1 MRRAAILSALML
13 LAPAVVA
20 GLGAA
25 QPSGGD
31 GGDGQQGND
40 TNQTGSNGTND
51 SDGGGQDGDRNRTGD
66 RGGDRGPPASAQE
79 RREQARDRA
88 RQAGL
93 FAQFSYQDGT
103 AEGHFVAFNLSEENA
118 SVTDFRLKHN
128 GSSQAVFSEVSPGNF
143 SSASPARVAGSQLML
158 NGEDLRLQAHDNP
171 TGLLRYTSTG
181 NDTTVTFD
189 LAEDAEAGEVKNETR
204 VNVDAGDRSGTIIL
218 AANGTLSADNGTVTA
233 QLDDPGTVLFRALP
247 AGGSP
252 AERKQARA
260 LGDALA
266 EGKLGASVSVAGVN
280 GTPATDRADF
290 GVNASA
296 REATDGRMRVELSAN
311 QTEGKIV
318 NVAVDK
324 GTINVSEPDAA
335 VVQLDGENVTVEP
348 EIDDVV
354 NASGDTPRAHVLVT
368 NSTVEVTVFVPSFSI
383 HSLVTKDDTTV
394 PDLPTPTSVDN
405 PSGATVST
413 AMQARQQVQSRAQTF
428 QGLSDQAVEQASQAA
443 QDARVFGTFEVSAG
457 GQAAGAFVD
466 VGVDASA
473 GQLTDVAVTD
483 AGSEVPVYDAVKLDP
498 YTKAADAVDAGP
510 SVALIG
516 QQATAI
522 AHDVPTGA
530 LEVKAGSQS
539 VTVTHELAD
548 GVSTERVGDAHIKL
562 TAQGQHVHLLLAGGN
577 GEFSL
582 EGDRIR
588 LALGANA
595 QAVSLLHPSEASA
608 AASDLHERIDAI
620 KQGGY
625 GAALSVAD
633 AGGEALETAQSYS
646 VEAKTTA
653 IETGRSVTATVS
665 SQAPEPRVVSLEL
678 PQETVGASAAAD
690 VTVTLDGREIDT
702 SASASQVLENAGSS
716 QTQAS
721 VTTEAGAIQVL
732 VNVPGFSDHD
742 LTVQSTDDDAG
753 GGGSGGTNDTGGG
766 GSGGTD
772 DEPEET
778 PAPGVLVLV
787 SLVGLAAALMA
798 VRRER

>member
-1 MRRAAILSALML
+1 MRRIAILSALML
-13 LAPAVVA
+13 LAPTLVA
-20 GLGAA
+20 GVGAA
-25 QPSGGD
+25 YQHPGGD
-31 GGDGQQGND
+31 GDQQPGN
-40 TNQTGSNGTND
+40 NQTAGNGTND
-51 SDGGGQDGDRNRTGD
+51 SDGGGQDGNRSGD
-66 RGGDRGPPASAQE
+66 RGGDRGPSASAQE

-103 AEGHFVAFNLSEENA
+103 ADGHFVAFNLSEPDA

-128 GSSQAVFSEVSPGNF
+128 NSSQGVFDTVEPDSFTEDR
-143 SSASPARVAGSQLML
+143 PARTAGSQLRL
-158 NGEDLRLQAHDNP
+158 QGEDVHLQAHDNP

-181 NDTTVTFD
+181 NNTTVTFD
-189 LAEDAEAGEVKNETR
+189 LAEEAEAGDVQNETR

-233 QLDDPGTVLFRALP
+233 ELDDPGTVLFRALP

-260 LGDALA
+260 LGNALA

-280 GTPATDRADF
+280 GTPASDQADF

-296 REATDGRMRVELSAN
+296 REATDGRVRLELSSN

-318 NVAVDK
+318 NLAVDK
-324 GTINVSEPDAA
+324 GTINVSEADAA
-335 VVQLDGENVTVEP
+335 IIQLDGENVTVEP

-368 NSTVEVTVFVPSFSI
+368 NSTVEVTVFVPSFSL
-383 HSLVTKDDTTV
+383 HSLVTKDDTSV

-413 AMQARQQVQSRAQTF
+413 ATQARQQVQSRAQAF
-428 QGLSDQAVEQASQAA
+428 QGLPDQAVQKASQAA
-443 QDARVFGTFEVSAG
+443 HNAHVFGTFDLSAG

-466 VGVDASA
+466 VSVDASA

-483 AGSEVPVYDAVKLDP
+483 AGSQVPVYDAVKLDP
-498 YTKAADAVDAGP
+498 YTKDADATNAGP

-539 VTVTHELAD
+539 VTVTYELAE
-548 GVSTERVGDAHIKL
+548 GVATERVGDKHVKL

-582 EGDRIR
+582 EGDQIR

-595 QAVSLLHPSEASA
+595 QAVSLLHPSDPSA
-608 AASDLHERIDAI
+608 AGSHLHERVDAI
-620 KQGGY
+620 KSGGY

-633 AGGEALETAQSYS
+633 AGGQALETAQSYS

-653 IETGRSVTATVS
+653 IESGESLTATVS

-678 PQETVGASAAAD
+678 PKQTVGASAAAD
-690 VTVTLDGREIDT
+690 VTVTLDGQEIDT

-742 LTVQSTDDDAG
+742 LTVQSTDEDAG

-766 GSGGTD
+766 GSGGT

>member
-13 LAPAVVA
+13 LVPTLVA
-20 GLGAA
+20 GVGAA
-25 QPSGGD
+25 YQHQGGD
-31 GGDGQQGND
+31 DDQKPG
-40 TNQTGSNGTND
+40 TNKAGANSTND
-51 SDGGGQDGDRNRTGD
+51 SYSGGQDGNRSGD
-66 RGGDRGPPASAQE
+66 RSGDRGPPASAQE

-103 AEGHFVAFNLSEENA
+103 ADGHFVAFNLSEPDA

-128 GSSQAVFSEVSPGNF
+128 NSSQAIFDTVEPDSFTEDR
-143 SSASPARVAGSQLML
+143 PARAAGSQLRL
-158 NGEDLRLQAHDNP
+158 QGEDVHLQAHDNP

-181 NDTTVTFD
+181 NNTTVTFD
-189 LAEDAEAGEVKNETR
+189 LAEEAEAGDVQNETR
-204 VNVDAGDRSGTIIL
+204 VNVDAGDRSGTIVL
-218 AANGTLSADNGTVTA
+218 AANGTLSADDGTVTA
-233 QLDDPGTVLFRALP
+233 ELDDPGTVLFRALP

-252 AERKQARA
+252 AERKQGRA
-260 LGDALA
+260 LGNALA

-280 GTPATDRADF
+280 GTPASDQADF

-296 REATDGRMRVELSAN
+296 REATDGRVRLELSSN

-318 NVAVDK
+318 NLAVDK

-335 VVQLDGENVTVEP
+335 IVQLDGEDVTVEP

-368 NSTVEVTVFVPSFSI
+368 NSTVEVTVFVPSFSL

-405 PSGATVST
+405 PSGSTVST
-413 AMQARQQVQSRAQTF
+413 ATQARQQVQSRAQAF
-428 QGLSDQAVEQASQAA
+428 QGLPDQAVQQASQTAHNA
-443 QDARVFGTFEVSAG
+443 HVFGTFDLSAQ
-457 GQAAGAFVD
+457 GQASGAFVD

-473 GQLTDVAVTD
+473 GQLTDVAVAD
-483 AGSEVPVYDAVKLDP
+483 AGSQVPVYDAVKLDP
-498 YTKAADAVDAGP
+498 YTKAADAANAGP

-539 VTVTHELAD
+539 VTVTYELAD
-548 GVSTERVGDAHIKL
+548 GVSMERLGDKHVKL

-582 EGDRIR
+582 EGDQIR

-595 QAVSLLHPSEASA
+595 QTVSLLHPSDASA
-608 AASDLHERIDAI
+608 AGSHLHERIDAI
-620 KQGGY
+620 KSGGY

-633 AGGEALETAQSYS
+633 AGGQALETAQSYS

-653 IETGRSVTATVS
+653 IESGQSLTATVS
-665 SQAPEPRVVSLEL
+665 SQAPKPRVVSLEL
-678 PQETVGASAAAD
+678 PKQTVGASAASD
-690 VTVTLDGREIDT
+690 VTVTLDGQEIDT

-721 VTTEAGAIQVL
+721 LTTEAGAIQVL

-772 DEPEET
+772 EPEES
-778 PAPGVLVLV
+778 PAPGALVLV
-787 SLVGLAAALMA
+787 SIVGLAAALMA